1 MSVYEPYTGGAGGHA
16 GGVKRGRL
24 GGEPASAVG
33 SKQGA
38 RPSWTEMFSF
48 SNQGAL
54 ALEWGGERPL
64 TEKSKTLRPGG
75 TNVREG

>member
-1 MSVYEPYTGGAGGHA
+1 MKVYEPYTGGA

-38 RPSWTEMFSF
+38 RPSWTEMFLF
-48 SNQGAL
+48 SNQGGR

-64 TEKSKTLRPGG
+64 TEKIKNAPPRQIVAT
-75 TNVREG
+75 

>member
-1 MSVYEPYTGGAGGHA
+1 MCLVYEPYTGGA

-64 TEKSKTLRPGG
+64 TEKSKTLRPVE
-75 TNVREG
+75 TTRILIR